1 MWLGI
6 LSGLYAI
13 PALLV
18 LSVSFWKSASA
29 VRRRSLPWLWLSVA
43 GLILT
48 GRWWLRFLRPAALE
62 EPKPLV
68 PDRRGF
74 AMGQGGVKLEWEQF
88 GSDDAPAI
96 LLSHGWS
103 LTHDTWYYQKKA
115 LAAEYRVIVW
125 DLRGTDRSEAP
136 QNHDYSMDAM
146 TADLAAVFE
155 ATQAGRHPAGCVL
168 AGHSVGAMLLP
179 LFASAYPELM
189 TAVRGLALLGGTDTP
204 LLETMRGRRVLVP
217 MQKWFWEPLARL
229 MGRYPA
235 PFEAF
240 VRLVWQMGC
249 VHAGLMF
256 GTNAGQE
263 SRGQNDLVASH
274 CARFSMR
281 AAGLGAL
288 ACFAFDARSV
298 MPIISV
304 PVLIL
309 TGDKDNNMPP
319 DSQQAMANRLRF
331 PEMALIPGC
340 GHLALLECHAEVS
353 APLLEFAHRCL
364 KSVQE
369 DANAVPN
376 QLPQPSHLPS

>member
-13 PALLV
+13 PALFV
-18 LSVSFWKSASA
+18 LLLSFWKSASA
-29 VRRRSLPWLWLSVA
+29 VRRRSSPWLWLSVA
-43 GLILT
+43 RLILT
-48 GRWWLRFLRPAALE
+48 GRWWLRFLRRSDPD

-74 AMGQGGVKLEWEQF
+74 AVGPGGVRLEWEQF
-88 GSDDAPAI
+88 GPDDAPAI

-115 LAAEYRVIVW
+115 LSEYRVIVW

-136 QNHDYSMDAM
+136 QNHDYSMAAM
-146 TADLAAVFE
+146 TADLASVFK
-155 ATQAGRHPAGCVL
+155 ATQAGRHPQGCIL

-179 LFASAYPELM
+179 LFASEYPELM
-189 TAVRGLALLGGTDTP
+189 AQVRGLALLGGTDTP
-204 LLETMRGRRVLVP
+204 MLQTMRGRRGLVP
-217 MQKWFWEPLARL
+217 MRGWFWEPLARL

-235 PFEAF
+235 PFEGF
-240 VRLVWQMGC
+240 VRLAWQMGC
-249 VHAGLMF
+249 IHAGLIC
-256 GTNAGQE
+256 GTNAGGE
-263 SRGQNDLVASH
+263 SQGQNDLVAGH

-298 MPIISV
+298 MPAISV

-309 TGDKDNNMPP
+309 TGNKDNNMPP
-319 DSQQAMANRLRF
+319 DSQRAMASRLRF
-331 PEMALIPGC
+331 PELALLPGC

-353 APLLEFAHRCL
+353 ARLLNFARRCL
-364 KSVQE
+364 Q
-369 DANAVPN
+369 
-376 QLPQPSHLPS
+376 